1 MYKESRN
8 TTNPANHS
16 VNDGDTVGA
25 FFERYSGLECISSS
39 TTGAP
44 VLASDATRKNSL
56 LFTGGN
62 KNLQAQNSKGAFR
75 FIHVDQDATLV
86 FWIKFVNALASATEI
101 IVDTNSASTGSNS
114 NGFGLYRN
122 ASEQIGLTLSKGV
135 TGSPALG
142 MNGPTI
148 NDTAWHYVVVRIARG
163 TNACYIQVDGGTP
176 TTGTISGASSAGA
189 DFLYEMTFG
198 LSGASSAPG
207 NMYLGDFA
215 IMEGALAP
223 EDLADFLA
231 YNPDRTSAS
240 QAVPTAEGNSLD
252 PDEVLYLHH
261 WHRMTE
267 IATLKKAD
275 GTTAV
280 AAADD
285 PVGLVINKKSP
296 LTSSDWKRNLSQT
309 DATKCP
315 TWQLN
320 QLNGLGSARWAGQA
334 AAPDTNDFTG
344 ENALLI
350 PSWPVGSFTWICLY
364 QMDVSQVGSHIVART
379 ASEYCVQTSS
389 QYGNNPGDRGDVACH
404 FGNSISITSDK
415 AANPEGVV
423 LLVVRQDGSNV
434 DIAIF
439 NHWGSTGGSATGAGR
454 FAPSHMGRPFKTQ
467 PGYTDTLDMRGPIAE
482 SIVFAAALDNDTIT
496 KIIRPLVT
504 RYGLTGVSG
513 LGSASYS
520 RMGLGLGIGL

>member
-1 MYKESRN
+1 MYKESKN

-62 KNLQAQNSKGAFR
+62 KNLQCQNSKGAFR
-75 FIHVDQDATLV
+75 FIHVDQDATIV

-114 NGFGLYRN
+114 NGFSLYRN

-135 TGSPALG
+135 TGSAALG
-142 MNGPTI
+142 LNGPTI
-148 NDTAWHYVVVRIARG
+148 NDTNWHYVVCRIARG
-163 TNACYIQVDGGTP
+163 SGATYIQVDGGTP

-189 DFLYEMTFG
+189 DFLYDMIFG

-261 WHRMTE
+261 WHRMSE
-267 IATLKKAD
+267 IATLKKQDA
-275 GTTAV
+275 TTAV
-280 AAADD
+280 SAVDD
-285 PVGLVINKKSP
+285 PVGLVVNKKTA
-296 LTSSDWKRNLSQT
+296 LTSSDWKRNLAQT
-309 DATKCP
+309 DSTKCP
-315 TWQLN
+315 TWQTD
-320 QLNGLGSARWAGQA
+320 QINGLGAPVWAGQA

-344 ENALLI
+344 ENTLTI
-350 PSWPVGSFTWICLY
+350 PSWPVGSFTWICVY
-364 QMDVSQVGSHIVART
+364 QMDVSEVGSHIVART

-389 QYGNNPGDRGDVACH
+389 LYGDPPGTRGDVACH
-404 FGNSISITSDK
+404 FGNSIAVTSNK
-415 AANPEGVV
+415 AANPEGVNI
-423 LLVVRQDGSNV
+423 LVVRQDGQNV
-434 DIAIF
+434 DIALA
-439 NHWGSTGGSATGAGR
+439 NQWGAEGSSDTGAGR
-454 FAPSHMGRPFKTQ
+454 FWPTYMGRPFKTQ

-482 SIVFAAALDNDTIT
+482 SIVFAAYLDNATVT

-513 LGSASYS
+513 LGSASYQ
-520 RMGLGLGIGL
+520 RMGIGLGIGL